1 MLKVNQEVL
10 ICINTYQF
18 NIKDHHF
25 FNQIQHNYCN
35 NFALPNLFYQQ
46 LKEGTFEKKT
56 ERFAL
61 LQLFITC
68 TQDSGINPCW
78 PASFLASHHP
88 SPISYNNI
96 NLYNSQ
102 QSPRKTT
109 NGRKQSGMHISLASL
124 SLELHDYFFN
134 AHLLSTFLYM
144 YQVFKESLLISHLYS
159 INKILPMISFKCVF
173 HSYFSILI
181 YILE

>member
-1 MLKVNQEVL
+1 MIEIKILKVNQEVL
-10 ICINTYQF
+10 ICINTNQF

-46 LKEGTFEKKT
+46 LKEGTYSMKRKQ
-56 ERFAL
+56 RGL
-61 LQLFITC
+61 HNCSLNITC

-88 SPISYNNI
+88 SPISYNNN
-96 NLYNSQ
+96 NLDNYQ
-102 QSPRKTT
+102 QPPRKTT
-109 NGRKQSGMHISLASL
+109 NGRKQRGMHISLASL

-134 AHLLSTFLYM
+134 AHLLSTF
-144 YQVFKESLLISHLYS
+144 
-159 INKILPMISFKCVF
+159 
-173 HSYFSILI
+173 
-181 YILE
+181 

>member
-1 MLKVNQEVL
+1 MKRKQRGL
-10 ICINTYQF
+10 
-18 NIKDHHF
+18 
-25 FNQIQHNYCN
+25 HNCSLN
-35 NFALPNLFYQQ
+35 
-46 LKEGTFEKKT
+46 
-56 ERFAL
+56 
-61 LQLFITC
+61 ITC

-88 SPISYNNI
+88 SPISYNNN
-96 NLYNSQ
+96 NLDNYQ

-109 NGRKQSGMHISLASL
+109 NGRKQRGMHISLASL

-181 YILE
+181 YTGILE